1 MDAFTIFDKYGLPL
15 LIIALASV
23 FIKRDLW
30 PFLTV
35 QIQQWQADRAKERD
49 AFLSALAELTTAANT
64 GHNARLERDHI
75 LSDQLH
81 SLTAALDQLA
91 SMVQQNYNTLR
102 DIKTNTEKITPRRTP
117 RRVN

>member
-35 QIQQWQADRAKERD
+35 QITQWQLDRSKERE
-49 AFLSALAELTTAANT
+49 AFLRSLADLTAAANT
-64 GHNARLERDHI
+64 GHSARMERDHA
-75 LSDQLH
+75 LTQQLEA
-81 SLTAALDQLA
+81 LATAVNQMAVL
-91 SMVQQNYNTLR
+91 VQHNYNMLQ
-102 DIKTNTEKITPRRTP
+102 DIATRQTKITPRTQS